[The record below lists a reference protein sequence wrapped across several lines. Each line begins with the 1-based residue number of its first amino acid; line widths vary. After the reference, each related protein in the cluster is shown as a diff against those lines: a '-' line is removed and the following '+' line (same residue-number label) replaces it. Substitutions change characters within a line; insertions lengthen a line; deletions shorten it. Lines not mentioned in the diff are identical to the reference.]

1 MPLILKDTSNAISP
15 IRVLQ
20 IKAYNLCKV
29 GSLCNYVSLSNVE
42 GDVDEIV
49 KKAIGLSK
57 QNNNN
62 FALA

>member
-29 GSLCNYVSLSNVE
+29 GSLCNYVSLGNVE

-49 KKAIGLSK
+49 
-57 QNNNN
+57 
-62 FALA
+62 